1 MPCALR
7 PPRRTIKTKFP
18 EVEGKCEASGKLMV
32 RKKTPPE
39 KKKKKLPANVFPN
52 NSFQP
57 ELTRESGDFLIRL
70 QPDLQSFVRQSA
82 QTLT

>member
-39 KKKKKLPANVFPN
+39 KKKKKNSLQMSFLTIVFSQN
-52 NSFQP
+52 
-57 ELTRESGDFLIRL
+57 
-70 QPDLQSFVRQSA
+70 
-82 QTLT
+82 